1 MQITMLL
8 HLGHHSITL
17 IFDMPLFLP
26 LIIVVLS
33 SWNWGA
39 RGWQRFGRV
48 RSESRITR
56 AGVRSD
62 PRLLEQSFVTNRE
75 NFS

>member
-17 IFDMPLFLP
+17 IFDMPLLLP
-26 LIIVVLS
+26 LVIVVLS

-39 RGWQRFGRV
+39 PRSQRFGRV
-48 RSESRITR
+48 RAI
-56 AGVRSD
+56 
-62 PRLLEQSFVTNRE
+62 
-75 NFS
+75 

>member
-17 IFDMPLFLP
+17 IFDMPLLLP
-26 LIIVVLS
+26 LIVVVLL

-39 RGWQRFGRV
+39 SWFAKVRPRVIV
-48 RSESRITR
+48 RSQIS
-56 AGVRSD
+56 
-62 PRLLEQSFVTNRE
+62 
-75 NFS
+75 

>member
-17 IFDMPLFLP
+17 IFDLPPLLP
-26 LIIVVLS
+26 LTVVVLL

-39 RGWQRFGRV
+39 SWFARV
-48 RSESRITR
+48 RPRVI
-56 AGVRSD
+56 ARS
-62 PRLLEQSFVTNRE
+62 QIS
-75 NFS
+75 

>member
-17 IFDMPLFLP
+17 IFDMPLLLP
-26 LIIVVLS
+26 LIVVVLL

-39 RGWQRFGRV
+39 SWFAKV
-48 RSESRITR
+48 RTR
-56 AGVRSD
+56 ACDLNPASPVRGT
-62 PRLLEQSFVTNRE
+62 F
-75 NFS
+75 

>member
-17 IFDMPLFLP
+17 IFDMPPLLP
-26 LIIVVLS
+26 LIVVVLL

-39 RGWQRFGRV
+39 SWFRKVRPRVIV
-48 RSESRITR
+48 RSPIS
-56 AGVRSD
+56 
-62 PRLLEQSFVTNRE
+62 
-75 NFS
+75 